1 MKLRFYAKDDD
12 LVYVPNLPKRQGQ
25 PPRYVG
31 RTFVAGDPDTGK
43 LASFPASSEPFE
55 CDSDDANG
63 RELVNRFLR
72 GKRPL
77 WPADKATAEACHCD
91 FVSVS
96 VKDGVAVPG
105 ASAPEAKPAKE
116 RASARSDS

>member
-1 MKLRFYAKDDD
+1 MKLRFFAKDDE
-12 LVYVPNLPKRQGQ
+12 LVYVPNSPKRQGQ

-31 RTFVAGDPDTGK
+31 RTFVPGDADTGK
-43 LASFPASSEPFE
+43 PAAFPASAEPFE
-55 CDSDDANG
+55 CDSDDPNG

-77 WPADKATAEACHCD
+77 LPADKETAAACGVA
-91 FVSVS
+91 FVAVS
-96 VKDGVAVPG
+96 VKDGVAAQG

-116 RASARSDS
+116 RTSARSDS